1 MKSLWI
7 RCERI
12 SYNYIKKYQL
22 TKTCSDINIAK
33 CRLNYKDEMVNICL
47 DYNATMQSAMI
58 VMLDFT
64 RSFQCYHVLTTYTG
78 AQRGL
83 EWVLLEC
90 NYVNVVVGSVYGN
103 GGDENWS
110 EWASTVNNELNEE
123 LDSPDEQRR
132 QQPDRWTDECS
143 HSMNGWNFNCN
154 FAVNVLMK
162 YNTNFFI
169 LLWLLLLNCRCCC

>member
-1 MKSLWI
+1 ML
-7 RCERI
+7 RCSRQWSWCSI
-12 SYNYIKKYQL
+12 SQDPFNVITFQPL
-22 TKTCSDINIAK
+22 TQVHN
-33 CRLNYKDEMVNICL
+33 EVW
-47 DYNATMQSAMI
+47 
-58 VMLDFT
+58 
-64 RSFQCYHVLTTYTG
+64 RSG
-78 AQRGL
+78 
-83 EWVLLEC
+83 WVLLEC
-90 NYVNVVVGSVYGN
+90 NCVNVVVGSVYGN

-169 LLWLLLLNCRCCC
+169 LLWLLLLNCRCCYC